1 MVRAEA
7 RAVVV
12 MAVVKEM
19 AGTVEAKEE
28 EVRAVAT
35 AEEVRAEVRVAVV
48 MVVERVEVVRAEV
61 TLVKLRFSLPDCTS
75 ILSG

>member
-1 MVRAEA
+1 MVRAGA
-7 RAVVV
+7 RAVVM

-35 AEEVRAEVRVAVV
+35 AEEVRVAVV

>member
-1 MVRAEA
+1 MRAEA

-35 AEEVRAEVRVAVV
+35 AEEVRVAVV

>member
-1 MVRAEA
+1 M
-7 RAVVV
+7 VV

-35 AEEVRAEVRVAVV
+35 AEEVRVAVV

>member
-7 RAVVV
+7 RAVVM

-19 AGTVEAKEE
+19 AGTVEAEEE

-35 AEEVRAEVRVAVV
+35 AEEVRVAVV

>member
-1 MVRAEA
+1 M
-7 RAVVV
+7 

-35 AEEVRAEVRVAVV
+35 AEEVRVAVV

>member
-1 MVRAEA
+1 VRAEA

-35 AEEVRAEVRVAVV
+35 AEEVRVAVV

>member
-1 MVRAEA
+1 MVM
-7 RAVVV
+7 

-35 AEEVRAEVRVAVV
+35 AEEVRVAVV

>member
-7 RAVVV
+7 RAVVM

-35 AEEVRAEVRVAVV
+35 AEEVRVAVV

>member
-35 AEEVRAEVRVAVV
+35 AEEVRVAVV